1 MTTVKVGITDDDLLI
16 VDLLESYL
24 NAQKNIKV
32 ILTAPSGEELIRK
45 LKTENNYPDVLL
57 LDLKMKGTD
66 GIAVTQYVKEHHSN
80 IKIIIISSHYQNSF
94 LGFMLKTG
102 ASAFLPKGISPA
114 LLTKIIHN
122 VNENGIFFLEEQ
134 SDIIREQISSRV
146 PKPSFNDS
154 VLTEREREVLRLICF
169 QKTAKEIGELLF
181 IAPRTVE
188 GHKNNLFAKT
198 GVKNIAGLVVY
209 AIQFGILKIEELHL
223 P

>member
-1 MTTVKVGITDDDLLI
+1 MATVKVGITDDDLLI
-16 VDLLESYL
+16 VDLLENYL
-24 NAQKNIKV
+24 NTQKSVKV
-32 ILTAPSGEELIRK
+32 ILTAPSGDELIHK
-45 LKTENNYPDVLL
+45 LKTEKNYPDVLL

-66 GIAVTQYVKEHHSN
+66 GIAVTQYVKEHHPN
-80 IKIIIISSHYQNSF
+80 IKIIIISSHYQTSF

-114 LLTKIIHN
+114 LLTKIIHT

-134 SDIIREQISSRV
+134 YDIIREQISSRA
-146 PKPSFNDS
+146 PKPSFNDT

-209 AIQFGILKIEELHL
+209 AIQFGILKIEELH
-223 P
+223 

>member
-1 MTTVKVGITDDDLLI
+1 MRTVKVGITDDDSLI

-24 NAQKNIKV
+24 NAQRNIKV
-32 ILTAPSGEELIRK
+32 ILTAPSGDELIHK

-66 GIAVTQYVKEHHSN
+66 GIAVTQYVKEHHPD
-80 IKIIIISSHYQNSF
+80 IKIIIISSHYQTSF

-114 LLTKIIHN
+114 LLTKIIYT

-146 PKPSFNDS
+146 PKPSFNDTL
-154 VLTEREREVLRLICF
+154 LTEREREVLRLICF

-209 AIQFGILKIEELHL
+209 AIQFGILKIEELH
-223 P
+223 